1 MVLVAVGTFFAQAI
15 ATGYASRTAESDRGT
30 ASGIYLGA
38 YFPGG
43 LVGSIVL
50 GQVFDRLGWT
60 ACVLGIGVALTAAAV
75 LTVRLRVNRVIKS

>member
-1 MVLVAVGTFFAQAI
+1 MVLVAVGIFFAQAS
-15 ATGYASRTAESDRGT
+15 ATGYASRTAESDRRT

-38 YFPGG
+38 YFPGR